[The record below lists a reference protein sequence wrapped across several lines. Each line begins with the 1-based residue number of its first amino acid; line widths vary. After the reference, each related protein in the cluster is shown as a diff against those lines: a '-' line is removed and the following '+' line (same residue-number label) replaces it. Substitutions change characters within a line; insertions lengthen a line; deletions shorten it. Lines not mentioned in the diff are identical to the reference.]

1 MSLLLL
7 LGGSGLPL
15 STDEYP
21 TVTVEIAF
29 GHTWQDE
36 APVWTDVTGYV
47 DFDPGFSIDRGRSR
61 ELDQFGT
68 GTASFNLC
76 NDDRRFDPAYAD
88 GPYFGDL
95 KPNVPVRIRAV
106 YNTQTFDLFRG
117 FVDGWPQT
125 YGTANATSTVPIAAS
140 DAFKLLN
147 KLDVE
152 LGFFTLDDPVL
163 GVLDVGRLGGEGF
176 TDEQQSGERVAA
188 ILDLATWPD
197 LYRDIDTGASVV
209 QAQDPSNDALS
220 ALQLV
225 EQSED
230 GFLYV
235 EADGD
240 VTFVGRY
247 GRQTTARMSTPQA
260 TFSDTGTMPYDDLT
274 YLYDDQLI
282 FNDVRRTREGGVEQ
296 SAEDPE
302 SIDSYFRRSHS
313 QTGLLMTTDAEAHD
327 LAQVFL
333 ERYREPVQR
342 IDDLDLDPSNNVGLM
357 WPQVLGRRILDR
369 ITVERTPQELGDPI
383 TQDLLIQ
390 GIKHSY
396 VMFKWTTTYYVTPAD
411 DFDFFTLDDPVHGV
425 LDVSRLGA

>member
-7 LGGSGLPL
+7 FGGLPL

-29 GHTWQDE
+29 GYTWQSTS
-36 APVWTDVTGYV
+36 PVWTDVTTYV
-47 DFDPGFSIDRGRSR
+47 DFNPGFSIDRGRSR
-61 ELDQFGT
+61 ELDRFGT

-76 NDDRRFDPAYAD
+76 NDDRRFDPSYAA
-88 GPYFGDL
+88 GPYYGNL

-117 FVDGWPQT
+117 FVDGWPQQF
-125 YGTANATSTVPIAAS
+125 GRANATSTVSISAS

-147 KLDVE
+147 SLDVSV
-152 LGFFTLDDPVL
+152 GFFTLDSATL

-176 TDEQQSGERVAA
+176 TTEQQSGERVHA

-197 LYRDIDTGASVV
+197 LYRDIETGATLV
-209 QAQDPSNDALS
+209 QAQDPGNDALS

-240 VTFVGRY
+240 VTFVGRHA
-247 GRQTTARMSTPQA
+247 RQSLTRMSTSQV
-260 TFSDTGTMPYDDLT
+260 TFSDNGDRPYDDLT
-274 YLYDDQLI
+274 YLWDDQLI
-282 FNDVRRTREGGVEQ
+282 YNDVRRTRAGGTEQ
-296 SAEDPE
+296 AAEDSA
-302 SIDSYFRRSHS
+302 SIGSYFRRSHS
-313 QTGLLMTTDAEAHD
+313 QTGLLMTSDEEARD
-327 LAQVFL
+327 LATVFL
-333 ERYREPVQR
+333 ERYRDPVLR
-342 IDDLDLDPSNNVGLM
+342 IDDLELDPNNNVGLM

-369 ITVERTPQELGDPI
+369 ITVERTPQGIGSPI

-396 VMFKWTTTYYVTPAD
+396 AMFKWTTTLYVTPAD
-411 DFDFFTLDDPVHGV
+411 GFSFFTLDSASLGV
-425 LDVSRLGA
+425 LDEDLVGA